1 MPNNSL
7 EAIPTTVEI
16 LPIEQLLQQLDL
28 FLVFEKGSHGWKT
41 IRIKSLIVLYFQIVI
56 LQPLKVLS
64 KKKNEGRQWMMK
76 LMPLKEMT
84 LEN

>member
-41 IRIKSLIVLYFQIVI
+41 IR
-56 LQPLKVLS
+56 
-64 KKKNEGRQWMMK
+64 
-76 LMPLKEMT
+76 
-84 LEN
+84 